1 MNTTELTAKLETL
14 KNLENQIK
22 TREKE
27 IRIEKVKEAYN
38 KFMYKWGDDIEA
50 LKIVHKNGMFL
61 REEEG
66 KKYLHKY
73 GNIIMNNIY
82 LKFYFDRGDWHLNV
96 NSDYDNIFWYKN
108 GDPGSEESLKRHL
121 LRISQADE
129 RMPLLVK
136 SAEEGIAYYES
147 QLSERLTKLGGTK

>member
-1 MNTTELTAKLETL
+1 MNTTELLGKMETL

-27 IRIEKVKEAYN
+27 IRIEKINEACN
-38 KFMYKWGDDIEA
+38 KFMDKWGDDIEA
-50 LKIVHKNGMFL
+50 LKVIHKNGMFL

-66 KKYLHKY
+66 KKYLHTY
-73 GNIIMNNIY
+73 GNVLTNNVY
-82 LKFYFDRGDWHLNV
+82 LKFYFSRGDWHLDV
-96 NSDYDNIFWYKN
+96 NSDYDNILWYK
-108 GDPGSEESLKRHL
+108 GKDPGSEEYLNRYL

-129 RMPLLVK
+129 RMPLLIK

-147 QLSERLTKLGGTK
+147 QLSERLAKLGGTK